1 MSIHLSEGQNAYV
14 LAQVALLNCERA
26 GMEAENTHRISIG
39 QSIAY
44 GDEAFQ
50 ALADRYAAVIGH
62 NAIMELA
69 RSNSA
74 SDFGPK

>member
-1 MSIHLSEGQNAYV
+1 MSINLNEPQTAYI

-26 GMEAENTHRISIG
+26 GMEAENAHRLSVG

-50 ALADRYAAVIGH
+50 ALHDRYAPTIGS
-62 NAIMELA
+62 NAIMEMVHA
-69 RSNSA
+69 N
-74 SDFGPK
+74 F

>member
-1 MSIHLSEGQNAYV
+1 MNGQLNEGQVAYV

-26 GMEAENTHRISIG
+26 GMEAENAHRLSVG

-50 ALADRYAAVIGH
+50 ALHDQYAPMIGT
-62 NAIMELA
+62 NAIMEMA
-69 RSNSA
+69 VSNS
-74 SDFGPK
+74 

>member
-62 NAIMELA
+62 NAIMEMAL
-69 RSNSA
+69 NNPSA
-74 SDFGPK
+74 DSGQR